1 MDRMSQTALN
11 SMKMLMENQIATAH
25 NLANLNTPGFRQD
38 VITDFSS
45 IYMNRENGLEP
56 RIVTAREVGKFS
68 VEQGAL
74 DSTQNPMDVAINNN
88 GYFIIQPKNGGNPAL
103 SRRGD
108 FQVNENGELLDG
120 AGNQVLDAG
129 LQPIIIPAFRDINIS
144 SQGEILIDALG
155 AEPGELPVNIGE
167 IGTLVPEE
175 GAKLKK
181 TLDGHIRYETIVNE
195 EGIEEIVPIE
205 PNQQAKLMS
214 GFLEKSNVNAIEEM
228 VNTIDQMRK
237 FEMHV
242 KMIQMTEELDAAGT
256 SMMRMPG
263 L

>member
-1 MDRMSQTALN
+1 MDRMAQTALN
-11 SMKMLMENQIATAH
+11 SLKMLMENQIATAH

-88 GYFIIQPKNGGNPAL
+88 GYFVIQPKNGGNPAL

-175 GAKLKK
+175 GARLKK

-242 KMIQMTEELDAAGT
+242 KLIQMAEELDQAGT
-256 SMMRMPG
+256 SLLRIPG
-263 L
+263 M

>member
-195 EGIEEIVPIE
+195 EGIEEIIPIE

-214 GFLEKSNVNAIEEM
+214 GFIEKSNVNAIEEM

>member
-175 GAKLKK
+175 GAKLKEN
-181 TLDGHIRYETIVNE
+181 LRWPY
-195 EGIEEIVPIE
+195 
-205 PNQQAKLMS
+205 
-214 GFLEKSNVNAIEEM
+214 
-228 VNTIDQMRK
+228 
-237 FEMHV
+237 
-242 KMIQMTEELDAAGT
+242 
-256 SMMRMPG
+256 
-263 L
+263 

>member
-88 GYFIIQPKNGGNPAL
+88 GYFVIQPKNGGNPAL

-242 KMIQMTEELDAAGT
+242 KLIQMAEELDQAGT
-256 SMMRMPG
+256 SLLRIPG
-263 L
+263 M

>member
-45 IYMNRENGLEP
+45 VYMNRENGLEP

-88 GYFIIQPKNGGNPAL
+88 GYFVIQPKNGGNPAL

-195 EGIEEIVPIE
+195 EGIEEIIPIE

>member
-88 GYFIIQPKNGGNPAL
+88 GYFVIQPKNGGNPAL

-195 EGIEEIVPIE
+195 EGIEEIIPIE